1 MTGRPLSQEEERAI
15 SQELEDGEIDYI
27 KLLSVIESES
37 EDVTK
42 ARALYQDQQQCDEHE
57 DIGSDNNDINSTFW
71 DAYGSY
77 TMIGIA
83 VVLLVSLLSCVI
95 PCRLRTTLTRHVN
108 TNNLV
113 RYQNAREE
121 VDVSLW

>member
-42 ARALYQDQQQCDEHE
+42 GRALYQDQQQCDEHE
-57 DIGSDNNDINSTFW
+57 DIGSDNNDINSTLW

-77 TMIGIA
+77 TMIGVDDCA
-83 VVLLVSLLSCVI
+83 
-95 PCRLRTTLTRHVN
+95 PC
-108 TNNLV
+108 
-113 RYQNAREE
+113 
-121 VDVSLW
+121 